1 MHIIFCYFYWWI
13 AEHHN
18 LSLCIMIIGPLFA
31 GRAPN
36 FQMHI
41 IFFLLLLDRFSII
54 RWIAEHHHLS
64 LCNMIIV
71 PLFDDFFFKCTK
83 MYDHGMWHTVLR
95 YRPPPWNDGN
105 IEKKRW
111 QKWEALFLPSAD
123 WSHHSR
129 RTNPLRSLRT
139 TRGTFPGRNHL
150 SPSADWS
157 ILMTTRWY
165 SSPRDLVTS
174 WPRGSILANMLDYHI
189 SGWPKTIY
197 N

>member
-41 IFFLLLLDRFSII
+41 IFFYFYWTASQSYDELRNIIICHYVIWLLY
-54 RWIAEHHHLS
+54 HS
-64 LCNMIIV
+64 LMI
-71 PLFDDFFFKCTK
+71 FFKCTK

-95 YRPPPWNDGN
+95 YRPPWNDGN

-139 TRGTFPGRNHL
+139 TRGNFPGRNHL

-157 ILMTTRWY
+157 ILMTTQWY
-165 SSPRDLVTS
+165 SLPDIK
-174 WPRGSILANMLDYHI
+174 WPR
-189 SGWPKTIY
+189 
-197 N
+197 